1 MTSKLDVVRT
11 YIDAAWINPPS
22 SVMEAS
28 ATYLSDDFQSLDKD
42 GNVVMNKKAYIGM
55 VHLFA
60 AAFKDF
66 KWVRSDL
73 VQMDIGPNT

>member
-11 YIDAAWINPPS
+11 YIDAGWANPPS
-22 SVMEAS
+22 SVMEAG
-28 ATYLSDDFQSLDKD
+28 ATYLSDDFQNLDKE
-42 GNVVMNKKAYIGM
+42 GNVVMNKEATIGM
-55 VHLFA
+55 GQIMV